1 MYHNRN
7 IDRHI
12 EVHVFDKAFHGFWSS
27 YRRKRRMGRKNK
39 VLLNWDWRLYSLIVL
54 PVLYYLI
61 FKYGPMVG
69 NIIAFRK
76 FVPGGSWLGNK
87 WIGLKYFKM
96 FINDPNFWQIFRN
109 TLRISFASLIFGFP
123 APIIFAL
130 LLNEISSNKFKRA
143 VQTISYMP
151 HFLSIVVVA
160 GMIMDILSP
169 SGGFINQVII
179 KITGKPIPFMQESKY
194 FTGIYVVSGIWQH
207 LGWGAIIYLAAL
219 TGINPALY
227 EAADIDGANGW
238 QKIIYITLPGMFS
251 TIIVMFILNIGNLLN
266 VGFEKVFL
274 LYNPAIYDKA
284 DVLSTYLFRMAM
296 QMNSFSY
303 ATAIGLFNSIIGLVL
318 IFSANQLSKK
328 VLGSALW

>member
-1 MYHNRN
+1 M
-7 IDRHI
+7 
-12 EVHVFDKAFHGFWSS
+12 KSKS
-27 YRRKRRMGRKNK
+27 KNK
-39 VLLNWDWRLYSLIVL
+39 SWLKKDWQLYSLVIIPIV
-54 PVLYYLI
+54 YYII
-61 FKYGPMVG
+61 FKYGPMLG

-87 WIGLKYFKM
+87 WIGLRYFKM
-96 FINDPNFWQIFRN
+96 FITDPNFWQIFGN
-109 TLRISFASLIFGFP
+109 TLRISFVSLLFGFP

-130 LLNEISSNKFKRA
+130 LLNELRNERFKRS

-169 SGGFINQVII
+169 SGGFINQIII
-179 KITGKPIPFMQESKY
+179 KLTGKPIPFMQESQY
-194 FTGIYVVSGIWQH
+194 FTGIYVISGIWQH

-219 TGINPALY
+219 TGIDPNLY
-227 EAADIDGANGW
+227 EAAQIDGANRW
-238 QKIIYITLPGMFS
+238 QQTIFITIPGMFP

-274 LYNPAIYDKA
+274 LYNPAIYDRA

-303 ATAIGLFNSIIGLVL
+303 ATAIGLFNSLIGLIL
-318 IFSANQLSKK
+318 ILTSNQLSKRT
-328 VLGSALW
+328 LGSALW